1 MPSFRKLLLSAFL
14 CLSTANAFQC
24 GDNGRAELQ
33 WGAQAGSGGTVLGFS
48 PSGPFDA
55 EGNPIL
61 SVIAL
66 NAGFNVDFFAFNAYI
81 CGASPD
87 EETSFGLPPSPCR
100 IAPPSASPPPH
111 SRAQTSP
118 YRSSPACTHPF
129 LPLGIHLHA
138 PAPTQMFQ
146 WVTTEFVSYGWAFL
160 GNQSTPVD
168 ATAATNYP
176 PALVPEVPAVGAFV
190 RLAFVPGG
198 LAPSTGTEPGLVL
211 ELSDE

>member
-1 MPSFRKLLLSAFL
+1 
-14 CLSTANAFQC
+14 
-24 GDNGRAELQ
+24 
-33 WGAQAGSGGTVLGFS
+33 
-48 PSGPFDA
+48 
-55 EGNPIL
+55 
-61 SVIAL
+61 
-66 NAGFNVDFFAFNAYI
+66 
-81 CGASPD
+81 
-87 EETSFGLPPSPCR
+87 
-100 IAPPSASPPPH
+100 
-111 SRAQTSP
+111 
-118 YRSSPACTHPF
+118 
-129 LPLGIHLHA
+129 
-138 PAPTQMFQ
+138 MFQ